1 MGRGVVGRDV
11 LFYIISSYLETG
23 GAACGGHRTHTTGKG
38 DSGHSR
44 SSTVRKQDPPSQ
56 AQGSWSRSSNTE
68 PQSPYPNPSPLSQRS
83 LSHQTSAS
91 QDTQPRAPYRR
102 DYRLKTGQ
110 GSEILWSRILPPDR
124 VLSSSSSRWLCLV
137 SLRAKQKASKAW
149 GPLLGSKLRSS
160 TFWPKLPVLAY
171 ENKTR
176 RHLYSPSWN
185 LISPGELCANIIIR
199 LKDSF
204 SQKETDV

>member
-83 LSHQTSAS
+83 LSHQTSPS
-91 QDTQPRAPYRR
+91 QHTQPRAPYRR

-110 GSEILWSRILPPDR
+110 GSEQQLLQVALLSLPQGQTEGIKG
-124 VLSSSSSRWLCLV
+124 LGA
-137 SLRAKQKASKAW
+137 SLGQQVEE
-149 GPLLGSKLRSS
+149 
-160 TFWPKLPVLAY
+160 FHVLA
-171 ENKTR
+171 ET
-176 RHLYSPSWN
+176 
-185 LISPGELCANIIIR
+185 AR
-199 LKDSF
+199 LGLR
-204 SQKETDV
+204 E